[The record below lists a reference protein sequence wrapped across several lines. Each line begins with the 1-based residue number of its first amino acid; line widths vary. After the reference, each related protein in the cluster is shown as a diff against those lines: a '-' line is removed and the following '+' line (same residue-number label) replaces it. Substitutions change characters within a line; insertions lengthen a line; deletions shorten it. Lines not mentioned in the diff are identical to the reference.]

1 MLTSF
6 LLLATNESFTSF
18 HPPPPHTLSSS
29 SGRSP
34 TRGSISYHRRAMTSD
49 DGCDD
54 DRISHGP
61 FPELVV
67 FDLDACFWDREM
79 YTLSTIPT
87 ASNIVMGDL
96 NGRGTGAVSVMSG
109 RSKISPH
116 RGSLG
121 GIPIALR

>member
-29 SGRSP
+29 SGQSP
-34 TRGSISYHRRAMTSD
+34 RGSISYHRRAMTSD

-79 YTLSTIPT
+79 LHIIHNPDRVEYR
-87 ASNIVMGDL
+87 
-96 NGRGTGAVSVMSG
+96 NGRFKWPWYGRGKRHVGT
-109 RSKISPH
+109 I
-116 RGSLG
+116 
-121 GIPIALR
+121 